1 MKEKAPS
8 INKLIVH
15 WIDGSDADHLVMMD
29 LYKTKH
35 YHWSLFIGHIV
46 IEKLAKAVYVK
57 YQEKHPPLIHDIR
70 RILEKTEVTLTENQ
84 ILACDTIS
92 RFNINARYD
101 DYKQQFYN
109 LCTKEFTLEW
119 IEEINNLRKWIK
131 NTLLS

>member
-1 MKEKAPS
+1 MKEKVPN
-8 INKLIVH
+8 INKLVIH
-15 WIDGSDADHLVMMD
+15 WIDGSDADHQVMMD
-29 LYKTKH
+29 LFETKH

-46 IEKLAKAVYVK
+46 IEKLAKAVYIK
-57 YQEKHPPLIHDIR
+57 NQGNYPPLIHDIR
-70 RILEKTEVTLTENQ
+70 RILEKAEVTLTNNQ

-119 IEEINNLRKWIK
+119 IEEINTLRKWIK
-131 NTLLS
+131 NTLLY